1 MRRKQS
7 KRLDFLPNAQ
17 NKYSI
22 RKFAVGTASILVG
35 ATLVFGSGHEAQAA
49 EEESDSSTQ
58 ETSTNEEVQI
68 SGGFQTIGEAW
79 DPSLAPETGDAAEG
93 EGEAWDPSLAP
104 ETGDAAEGEGEAWD
118 PSLAPET
125 GENGDSQQ
133 GISNKEMTTNAKSSA
148 QDGTQAKVLPDTGQ
162 DEAIFGTTVSGT
174 LALGLAAVL
183 FGSRSRNKNKQG

>member
-68 SGGFQTIGEAW
+68 SGEFQTI
-79 DPSLAPETGDAAEG
+79 
-93 EGEAWDPSLAP
+93 GEAWDPSLAP

>member
-1 MRRKQS
+1 
-7 KRLDFLPNAQ
+7 
-17 NKYSI
+17 
-22 RKFAVGTASILVG
+22 
-35 ATLVFGSGHEAQAA
+35 
-49 EEESDSSTQ
+49 
-58 ETSTNEEVQI
+58 
-68 SGGFQTIGEAW
+68 
-79 DPSLAPETGDAAEG
+79 
-93 EGEAWDPSLAP
+93 EAWDPSLAP

>member
-79 DPSLAPETGDAAEG
+79 DPSLAPETG
-93 EGEAWDPSLAP
+93 
-104 ETGDAAEGEGEAWD
+104 
-118 PSLAPET
+118 
-125 GENGDSQQ
+125 ENGDSQQ

>member
-125 GENGDSQQ
+125 GDAAEGEGEAWDPSLAPETGDAAE
-133 GISNKEMTTNAKSSA
+133 GE
-148 QDGTQAKVLPDTGQ
+148 G
-162 DEAIFGTTVSGT
+162 EA
-174 LALGLAAVL
+174 
-183 FGSRSRNKNKQG
+183 

>member
-68 SGGFQTIGEAW
+68 SGEFQTIGEAW

-104 ETGDAAEGEGEAWD
+104 ETGDAAEGE
-118 PSLAPET
+118 
-125 GENGDSQQ
+125 
-133 GISNKEMTTNAKSSA
+133 
-148 QDGTQAKVLPDTGQ
+148 
-162 DEAIFGTTVSGT
+162 
-174 LALGLAAVL
+174 
-183 FGSRSRNKNKQG
+183 